1 MYLIF
6 RSDFREKWNF
16 RFWGENFVAS
26 FDCYYFWMF
35 FESIYA
41 KYMVNELSEIY
52 FCETSGELIDFK
64 NKILTS

>member
-1 MYLIF
+1 MA
-6 RSDFREKWNF
+6 R
-16 RFWGENFVAS
+16 NFVAS

-52 FCETSGELIDFK
+52 FYETSGELIDFK